1 MTNVSQMIRL
11 GRVLLQPGGFRSYLR
26 WKPFSIT
33 AFTMLRSMRG
43 QGLDFRTVI
52 DGGANVGQF
61 SRAVTEIYPDARI
74 IAFEALPDV
83 AETLRRNLSD
93 RPQVRVIHSALGRK
107 DGALEFFPN
116 QYSLASSALPL
127 HANQRDSF
135 PNNHQ
140 LDPIRVPMVRLDTV
154 LADEPFIAPVLLKLD
169 LQGYELEALEGAHR
183 TLARTTHVLL
193 ETAFKPMYE
202 GEPLFEELSDFMR
215 TASFRFERPIDFLAD
230 DQGEIVQMDALFTRK
245 GPGDEHSASPDP

>member
-1 MTNVSQMIRL
+1 MAILSQMIRL
-11 GRVLLQPGGFRSYLR
+11 GQVLVQPGGLRSYIR
-26 WKPFSIT
+26 WRPFSIT
-33 AFTMLRSMRG
+33 SFTMLRAMKQ

-61 SRAVTEIYPDARI
+61 SRAVTEIYPHAKI

-93 RPQVRVIHSALGRK
+93 RPLVRVIHSALGRS

-127 HANQRDSF
+127 HPNQRSSF
-135 PNNHQ
+135 PNVHQ
-140 LDPIRVPMVRLDTV
+140 LDPIRVPMVCLDTV
-154 LADEPFIAPVLLKLD
+154 LADELLTPPVLLKLD
-169 LQGYELEALEGAHR
+169 LQGYELEALKGASQ

-193 ETAFKPMYE
+193 ETAFKPIYE

-230 DQGEIVQMDALFTRK
+230 VRGEIVQMDALFTRTEA
-245 GPGDEHSASPDP
+245 GQQRSVSPNP